1 MGVYQRESTDFVR
14 KRHICD
20 TLSVLY
26 AVLINCSEK
35 VCYSPSR
42 GYSLILSWLLLLSFF
57 SFFAL
62 LGDDNLC
69 SLLGVGGW
77 DNHAVDWEAEV
88 WLNGARIGV
97 HQGGFDPFSFDVTD
111 KPVIKFENGNTQEV
125 DITSITIDE
134 ETSEPFVFFEFMEI
148 ASVRNTI
155 IPPESS
161 NTAGTFFLTKNS
173 AI

>member
-1 MGVYQRESTDFVR
+1 MDVYQRESTDCVR

-26 AVLINCSEK
+26 AVLINCFEK

-88 WLNGARIGV
+88 L
-97 HQGGFDPFSFDVTD
+97 
-111 KPVIKFENGNTQEV
+111 
-125 DITSITIDE
+125 DE
-134 ETSEPFVFFEFMEI
+134 ELNTLVGEEVVRPSPGVDLVE
-148 ASVRNTI
+148 ASLRLQRLDDHHNV
-155 IPPESS
+155 EV
-161 NTAGTFFLTKNS
+161 S
-173 AI
+173 A